1 MRTVKQLTSQEQRK
15 SDGHLAL
22 KDSLTEMS
30 KCFQFQPIVYVFF
43 QSVTDAER
51 IALVSD
57 EVFQPEAVW
66 KLLDIQI
73 ICATMELST
82 ETVTLADADGKEHG
96 ASSRGTCPVKSAFKA
111 VDLIVKEPTTLLE
124 YSMDTATEGTDA
136 IATTR
141 VLVRGNALT
150 GEEVQRNFSGTGARM
165 NVVVSG
171 LEAYIEALNKMLDF
185 KEKFLLETSKSLP
198 E

>member
-1 MRTVKQLTSQEQRK
+1 MLAVIIMVGTVCLV
-15 SDGHLAL
+15 LL
-22 KDSLTEMS
+22 
-30 KCFQFQPIVYVFF
+30 FNFYVKHCLEEEAD
-43 QSVTDAER
+43 TER

-73 ICATMELST
+73 ICATIEFST
-82 ETVTLADADGKEHG
+82 ATVTLADADGKEHC
-96 ASSRGTCPVKSAFKA
+96 ACSRGTCPVKSAFKA

-150 GEEVQRNFSGTGARM
+150 GEEVQRNFCGTGARM
-165 NVVVSG
+165 NVVVSAV
-171 LEAYIEALNKMLDF
+171 EAYMEALNKMLDF
-185 KEKFLLETSKSLP
+185 KEKFLLETSKVCLYKTMAMIGVEMEQLISK
-198 E
+198 